1 MRLAQKAVA
10 NSGKGA
16 IEIAQDLLVR
26 KLGDL
31 GGTDNA
37 VSNKDPITEDFFDYY
52 TQHFARPME
61 KTTMGA
67 IQDLIE
73 QGTMI
78 QKKSSF
84 QMTAAAALGPM
95 V

>member
-52 TQHFARPME
+52 AQHFARPILE

-67 IQDLIE
+67 IQNLIE

-78 QKKSSF
+78 QKK
-84 QMTAAAALGPM
+84 MTAAVAPGPM

>member
-52 TQHFARPME
+52 A
-61 KTTMGA
+61 
-67 IQDLIE
+67 
-73 QGTMI
+73 
-78 QKKSSF
+78 
-84 QMTAAAALGPM
+84 
-95 V
+95 